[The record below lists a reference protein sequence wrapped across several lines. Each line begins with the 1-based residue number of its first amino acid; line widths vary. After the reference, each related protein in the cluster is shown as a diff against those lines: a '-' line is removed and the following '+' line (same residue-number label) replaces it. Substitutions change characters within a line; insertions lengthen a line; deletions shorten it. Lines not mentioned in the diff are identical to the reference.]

1 MCSFTC
7 MWFPALNTEQ
17 RVISHAMIS
26 MIENH
31 LSWVLL
37 WWRAKYPE
45 SVIKGYQV
53 NLQNALNTRLPNP
66 ILNFCYKLTSGR
78 KVFFVFGLCHFYIMK
93 YLEKYTLDFVTS
105 FSFLA

>member
-1 MCSFTC
+1 MEPELSDLTYLL
-7 MWFPALNTEQ
+7 FPALTSEQ
-17 RVISHAMIS
+17 RVVAHAMIS

-31 LSWVLL
+31 LSWVVL

-66 ILNFCYKLTSGR
+66 ILNFCYKLTAAR
-78 KVFFVFGLCHFYIMK
+78 KVSQ
-93 YLEKYTLDFVTS
+93 TS
-105 FSFLA
+105 Q

>member
-1 MCSFTC
+1 MCVQVAYKSDSTQFLFTYL
-7 MWFPALNTEQ
+7 ALTAEQ
-17 RVISHAMIS
+17 KVVAHAMSS

-31 LSWVLL
+31 LSWVVL
-37 WWRAKYPE
+37 WWRAKYPD

-78 KVFFVFGLCHFYIMK
+78 KVCEFCNFF
-93 YLEKYTLDFVTS
+93 
-105 FSFLA
+105 FSS